1 MNKEIKQRIE
11 QLNNGKIPKGYKK
24 TDFGVFPS
32 DWETDKTLGDL
43 FDFYGGLSKSRDELG
58 EEGYAYLHYGDLHRG
73 TFNTVSIDHYEQLP
87 KCDISLTGK
96 EKCLMKDGDVA
107 FLDASEDLEGT
118 SRAVLI
124 DNPENKP
131 FIAGLHIIY
140 GKAKANSL
148 DKWFKQ
154 YITSSESVKKQFQRL
169 AVGFKVYG
177 VNRDTIS
184 RIKVAFPSSQK
195 EQSRIADILM
205 KWDEAI
211 ELYDKQIDAL
221 TRYKAVCLR
230 KMFPAKEQNV
240 PEWRF
245 QGFAGDWEQCKFV
258 ALYDYASEGGTPD
271 TNNPTFYD
279 GGKIPFVKIEDTA
292 EKYIDFPK
300 NFITEEGMNH
310 SSAWMIP
317 KDSIIFSNG
326 ATVGNVAIN
335 KLPVTTKQG
344 ILGIIPSQKVTSE
357 FLYYLLSNP
366 GFQKEVRRRMATGTF
381 ATIILK
387 NLNEISVSY
396 PSNSKEQDAISSLL
410 SEIDNLITIH
420 QHKKEAITNQRKIL
434 QQYLLNGIVR
444 VKS

>member
-1 MNKEIKQRIE
+1 MKPEIKQRIE
-11 QLNNGKIPKGYKK
+11 QLNNGKIPKGYQK
-24 TDFGVFPS
+24 TDFGVFPC
-32 DWETDKTLGDL
+32 DWVTDKKLIDIGTFGKGKGIPGNKMQSD
-43 FDFYGGLSKSRDELG
+43 GVPCVG
-58 EEGYAYLHYGDLHRG
+58 YGDIYMKYNHFHFEEAQSFVDEETAKDSQLIKKG
-73 TFNTVSIDHYEQLP
+73 TLLFTGTGETAEEIGKCVCYNGDSTIYAGGDIITFVPQGVNPLFLAYQQYQNFSLKKKASFGQGHSVVHIQKESLEKLNVAYPESKKEQL
-87 KCDISLTGK
+87 
-96 EKCLMKDGDVA
+96 
-107 FLDASEDLEGT
+107 
-118 SRAVLI
+118 
-124 DNPENKP
+124 
-131 FIAGLHIIY
+131 
-140 GKAKANSL
+140 
-148 DKWFKQ
+148 
-154 YITSSESVKKQFQRL
+154 
-169 AVGFKVYG
+169 
-177 VNRDTIS
+177 
-184 RIKVAFPSSQK
+184 RIV
-195 EQSRIADILM
+195 EILM
-205 KWDEAI
+205 KWDKAI

-279 GGKIPFVKIEDTA
+279 GGKIPFVKIEDTT
-292 EKYIDFPK
+292 EKYIDSPK

-317 KDSIIFSNG
+317 KDSILFSNG

-357 FLYYLLSNP
+357 FLYYLLSNA

-410 SEIDNLITIH
+410 SEIDNLITVH
-420 QHKKEAITNQRKIL
+420 QHKKEAITNQRKTL

-444 VKS
+444 VR

>member
-1 MNKEIKQRIE
+1 MKPEIKQRIE

-73 TFNTVSIDHYEQLP
+73 TFNSASIDQYEQLP

-96 EKCLMKDGDVA
+96 EMCLMKDGDVA

-140 GKAKANSL
+140 GKAKNNNL

-205 KWDEAI
+205 KWDKAI

-221 TRYKAVCLR
+221 TLYKAVCLK
-230 KMFPAKEQNV
+230 KMFPIKGQSV

-245 QGFAGDWEQCKFV
+245 QGFSGDW
-258 ALYDYASEGGTPD
+258 
-271 TNNPTFYD
+271 
-279 GGKIPFVKIEDTA
+279 
-292 EKYIDFPK
+292 
-300 NFITEEGMNH
+300 
-310 SSAWMIP
+310 
-317 KDSIIFSNG
+317 
-326 ATVGNVAIN
+326 
-335 KLPVTTKQG
+335 KQR
-344 ILGIIPSQKVTSE
+344 K
-357 FLYYLLSNP
+357 
-366 GFQKEVRRRMATGTF
+366 
-381 ATIILK
+381 
-387 NLNEISVSY
+387 LNEITDVRDGTHDSPKYVQEGHPFITSKNVSNGFINY
-396 PSNSKEQDAISSLL
+396 DDVQYVTDEDYEKINKRSKVDVHDILMGMIGTIGNLALISKKPDFAIKNVALIKYTGDIEYKYLYQALQADCVTSQLSTGMDGGTQKFVSLKKIRELDIPFPEECEQKKIGAYFSNLDT
-410 SEIDNLITIH
+410 LITLH
-420 QHKKEAITNQRKIL
+420 QRKKEVITNQRKTL

-444 VKS
+444 VR

>member
-11 QLNNGKIPKGYKK
+11 QLNNGKIPKGYQK

-73 TFNTVSIDHYEQLP
+73 TFNSASIDQYEQLP

-96 EKCLMKDGDVA
+96 EMCLMKDGDVA

-140 GKAKANSL
+140 GKAKNNNL

-221 TRYKAVCLR
+221 TRYKKVCLK
-230 KMFPAKEQNV
+230 KMFPIKGQSV

-245 QGFAGDWEQCKFV
+245 QGFSGDWEQRKLGDLLQTLPFKQFLKEPEPDGKYEIIQQGNEPVIGFANGTPCGDYKDVVIFGDHTLSLYKPQHPFFV
-258 ALYDYASEGGTPD
+258 ATDGVRIVKGQQD
-271 TNNPTFYD
+271 TD
-279 GGKIPFVKIEDTA
+279 G
-292 EKYIDFPK
+292 
-300 NFITEEGMNH
+300 
-310 SSAWMIP
+310 
-317 KDSIIFSNG
+317 
-326 ATVGNVAIN
+326 
-335 KLPVTTKQG
+335 
-344 ILGIIPSQKVTSE
+344 
-357 FLYYLLSNP
+357 YYLLSLLERYKP
-366 GFQKEVRRRMATGTF
+366 QSEGYKRYYS
-381 ATIILK
+381 ILADT
-387 NLNEISVSY
+387 NCITTYNTS
-396 PSNSKEQDAISSLL
+396 EQEKIGVFFKLL
-410 SEIDNLITIH
+410 DNLITLH
-420 QHKKEAITNQRKIL
+420 QRKKEVITNQRKTL
-434 QQYLLNGIVR
+434 QQYLLNGIIR
-444 VKS
+444 V

>member
-1 MNKEIKQRIE
+1 MKPEIKQRIE
-11 QLNNGKIPKGYKK
+11 QLNNGKIPKGYQK

-73 TFNTVSIDHYEQLP
+73 TFNSASIDQYEQLP

-96 EKCLMKDGDVA
+96 EMCLMKDGDVA

-140 GKAKANSL
+140 GKAKNNNL

-205 KWDEAI
+205 KWDKAI

-221 TRYKAVCLR
+221 TRYKAVCLK
-230 KMFPAKEQNV
+230 KMFPIKGQSV

-245 QGFAGDWEQCKFV
+245 QGFSGDWEQRKLGELGSLKNGMNFSKEAMGV
-258 ALYDYASEGGTPD
+258 GY
-271 TNNPTFYD
+271 
-279 GGKIPFVKIEDTA
+279 PFVNLQNIFGNNV
-292 EKYIDFPK
+292 IDVSDLGK
-300 NFITEEGMNH
+300 AMA
-310 SSAWMIP
+310 SDSQL
-317 KDSIIFSNG
+317 KDYN
-326 ATVGNVAIN
+326 
-335 KLPVTTKQG
+335 
-344 ILGIIPSQKVTSE
+344 
-357 FLYYLLSNP
+357 
-366 GFQKEVRRRMATGTF
+366 
-381 ATIILK
+381 
-387 NLNEISVSY
+387 
-396 PSNSKEQDAISSLL
+396 
-410 SEIDNLITIH
+410 
-420 QHKKEAITNQRKIL
+420 
-434 QQYLLNGIVR
+434 LLNGDVLFVR
-444 VKS
+444 SSVKLEGVGEAALVPQTLENTTYSGFIIRFRDEYGLSLIHI